1 MKIITEWPNVTSVQ
15 HFCSGFDQA
24 NLVSSFRGSKY
35 FPKIWFSNVYFFEY
49 EHLKRFFKR
58 WQYFRLEAEDWEL
71 STFFADRCLLYMS
84 NDIRIR
90 QHIFFSTISNSII
103 KHPKHDNCAHLA
115 PSVVLHQ
122 SIVVLISGFF

>member
-1 MKIITEWPNVTSVQ
+1 MTIFSPR
-15 HFCSGFDQA
+15 SGR
-24 NLVSSFRGSKY
+24 LGIEHIFRTG
-35 FPKIWFSNVYFFEY
+35 
-49 EHLKRFFKR
+49 
-58 WQYFRLEAEDWEL
+58 
-71 STFFADRCLLYMS
+71 ADRCLLYMS